1 MNYVTSRTKIKNGE
15 ITMIFHDGPGI
26 FLRQVLSLLAR
37 HDVAAAARLAQKNDE
52 HYLALLISQASS
64 SLAFKG
70 IYLFIYLFICVLI
83 TE

>member
-1 MNYVTSRTKIKNGE
+1 
-15 ITMIFHDGPGI
+15 MIFHDGPGI

-70 IYLFIYLFICVLI
+70 IYLLIYLFICVLI